1 MAPLPPP
8 PLPAAPALTLAAAD
22 QWRSARVWRRLESR
36 WLALLPVLTVVLAGA
51 ADELPA
57 ACDRLN
63 ACAVPYGEGL
73 AQALLLAELLVLL
86 VRPRGSFAV
95 PALVGPALWLLPDA
109 LPGTAVRTAALLA
122 HLAVA
127 AALYRVATGRRR
139 ARAQLASLMGPPV
152 PYPWTLLGGE
162 EPNPR
167 PAPPRL
173 RRLLAA
179 LLGTGALLLA
189 ASGWWTAAEQDARAQ
204 TADEVRATVRAVR
217 DDGARI
223 TVDYQLPSSTR
234 TFSTDIEVW
243 WDWEPKTGDTLA
255 LLADGTGWHRVAG
268 ETYDPAPWW
277 SCAALA
283 GAAAALLLGSAHRT
297 DRARHA
303 PADGAPALRVRVRP
317 EPGGPAVLPVDGGD
331 GEPALWRLVRPGQ
344 EAHFAPADEDGPA
357 EWLPDDPPPAGPE
370 PAAATPAEAAAR
382 LAGATRPVEAL
393 LYHGPDGPYR
403 QLLVHRL
410 PEDPESWRAVGTAAH
425 PAPPR
430 SRAATGLHEDTL
442 AVPAAAAPLLAE
454 DLADPDAL
462 PEPARVHGPPAAL
475 RLAAAPVGA
484 VVTAVAVTA
493 LDDGGFLDGLAR
505 PLVVG
510 LPFLLAVIG
519 ACGWQLAVDRDGV
532 AVSGA
537 LLRRRLPWAQ
547 VTAAAVHRGRFTVQA
562 ADARQI
568 GFGSWPAERLHRHFG
583 GDYDPRHAAR
593 TITLLAHAPERRPTA
608 PLPADAVGRALP
620 LNRLAV
626 AGYLAWTLGHWYFG

>member
-22 QWRSARVWRRLESR
+22 QWRAARVWRRLESR
-36 WLALLPVLTVVLAGA
+36 WLALLPVLTVALAVA
-51 ADELPA
+51 VDELPS

-63 ACAVPYGEGL
+63 ACAVPYGEGA

-95 PALVGPALWLLPDA
+95 PAAVGPALWLLPGA
-109 LPGTAVRTAALLA
+109 LPGTGVRTAALLA

-127 AALYRVATGRRR
+127 AALYRVAAGRRR
-139 ARAQLASLMGPPV
+139 ARAQLVALMGPPV
-152 PYPWTLLGGE
+152 PHPWTLLDGE
-162 EPNPR
+162 EPHPR
-167 PAPPRL
+167 PGPPRL

-189 ASGWWTAAEQDARAQ
+189 ATGWWAAAADDARAQ
-204 TADEVRATVRAVR
+204 TAEEVRATVRAVH
-217 DDGARI
+217 DDGDRV
-223 TVDYQLPSSTR
+223 TVDYQLPTGTR
-234 TFSTDIEVW
+234 TFSTDVEVRW
-243 WDWEPKTGDTLA
+243 SREPGIGDTLV
-255 LLADGTGWHRVAG
+255 LLADDTGWHRVAG
-268 ETYDPAPWW
+268 EPYDPAPWW
-277 SCAALA
+277 SCAGLA

-303 PADGAPALRVRVRP
+303 PVGAAPALRVRVRQ
-317 EPGGPAVLPVDGGD
+317 EPGGPVVLPVDGGD
-331 GEPALWRLVRPGQ
+331 GEPGLWRLVRPGQ
-344 EAHFAPADEDGPA
+344 EAYFAPADEDGPD
-357 EWLPDDPPPAGPE
+357 EWLPHGPPPAGPE
-370 PAAATPAEAAAR
+370 PTAATPAEAAAL
-382 LAGATRPVEAL
+382 LAGAARPVEAL
-393 LYHGPDGPYR
+393 LYHGPDGPHR
-403 QLLVHRL
+403 QLLVHRI
-410 PEDPESWRAVGTAAH
+410 PEDPESWQAVGAAAY

-430 SRAATGLHEDTL
+430 RRSARGLHEDTL
-442 AVPAAAAPLLAE
+442 AVPAAAAPLLVE
-454 DLADPDAL
+454 DLADPDAR

-484 VVTAVAVTA
+484 VLTAVAATA
-493 LDDGGFLDGLAR
+493 LDDGGFLDGLVR

-519 ACGWQLAVDRDGV
+519 SCGWQLAVDRDGV

-537 LLRRRLPWAQ
+537 LLRRRLPWER
-547 VTAAAVHRGRFTVQA
+547 VTAAAVHRGRFTVQT
-562 ADARQI
+562 ADAQQI

-593 TITLLAHAPERRPTA
+593 TITLLAHAPDRRPTA
-608 PLPADAVGRALP
+608 PLPPDAVGRALP

-626 AGYLAWTLGHWYFG
+626 AGYLAWTLGHWLLG